1 MATPAPGP
9 ELTPVTYWPARQA
22 GEPDLGLF
30 STSRQQL
37 LLAGWSALLTGMTM
51 GTFAVTVDG
60 GTEWILVALALFSL
74 LLSMVC
80 LVAWGRRRVPPSG
93 VWQVDE
99 RGYPTEY
106 VGQRRDPHLRKDRGV
121 TREAFLESV
130 RLRAGSAG

>member
-1 MATPAPGP
+1 M
-9 ELTPVTYWPARQA
+9 TYWPARQA
-22 GEPDLGLF
+22 GDPDLGLF
-30 STSRQQL
+30 TTSRQQL

-51 GTFAVTVDG
+51 GTLTVTVDG
-60 GTEWILVALALFSL
+60 GTEWILVALAAFSL

-80 LVAWGRRRVPPSG
+80 LVAWTRRREPPSG

-99 RGYPTEY
+99 RGFPTEY
-106 VGQRRDPHLRKDRGV
+106 IGARRQQELRKDRGV